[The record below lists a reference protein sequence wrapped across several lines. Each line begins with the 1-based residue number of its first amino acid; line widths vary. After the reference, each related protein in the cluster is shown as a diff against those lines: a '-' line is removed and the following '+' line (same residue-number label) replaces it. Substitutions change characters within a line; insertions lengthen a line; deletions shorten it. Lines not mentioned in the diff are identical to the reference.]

1 MLGTKEEEIKSF
13 NFIKFSFNMIDF
25 KSEKII
31 FLGSVCNPKCWGKGK
46 KIQRKMIFSYLV

>member
-31 FLGSVCNPKCWGKGK
+31 FLGSLCNPKCQGKEK
-46 KIQRKMIFSYLV
+46 KYNEK